1 MSPKTDKLSETEDAK
16 KITEGENYN
25 VTDFKKIKNKKKTHY
40 QEELI
45 YPEIRQLFS
54 TVLGWLI
61 KTINLQ

>member
-1 MSPKTDKLSETEDAK
+1 MSPKTDKLSETEHAK

-25 VTDFKKIKNKKKTHY
+25 VTDLKKIKNKKKHY

>member
-1 MSPKTDKLSETEDAK
+1 MSPKTDKLSETEHAK

-25 VTDFKKIKNKKKTHY
+25 VTDFKKIKNKKNHY